1 MSAAD
6 SRPSRAPLKLLVV
19 EDSELDFEL
28 LLATLARDGLAV
40 SATRVETREQMTQ
53 AMADG
58 EWDAVISDHH
68 LPVFSSIEALQVVQA
83 SGRILPFII
92 VSGMIGE
99 ETAVAAM
106 KSGADDYLVKGR
118 LARLVP
124 ALLNALSAAQARR
137 ERQRAITALEESEQR
152 LRRLLAHMETV
163 VDEER
168 AAIAREVHDDVGGM
182 LTALRFDL
190 SWIERNGDAR
200 SAERARHAMST
211 LAQVMQTAQ
220 RIQRNLRPPVLDAGL
235 LPALDWQLEEFKRR
249 TGIAASF
256 SSNVETLELAA
267 DPAMTVYRTLQESL
281 INVAKHAQAGSVRV
295 DLIAS
300 AGQLS
305 LEISDDGR
313 GMVAGDLDKPTS
325 FGLRG
330 LAERAERI
338 GGWLDV
344 SPGERGT
351 CVLLSIPIAD
361 AATAAG
367 NTDTAAGDAGPAP
380 GSSA

>member
-1 MSAAD
+1 MSAAA
-6 SRPSRAPLKLLVV
+6 SRPDPGPLKLLVV

-40 SATRVETREQMTQ
+40 SATRVETRAQMLR
-53 AMADG
+53 AMAEGD
-58 EWDAVISDHH
+58 WDAVISDHH
-68 LPVFSSIEALQVVQA
+68 LPAFSSIEALQVVQA

-106 KSGADDYLVKGR
+106 KGGADDYLVKGR
-118 LARLVP
+118 LARLAP

-137 ERQRAITALEESEQR
+137 ERQRASAALEASEQQ
-152 LRRLLAHMETV
+152 LRQLLAHMETV
-163 VDEER
+163 IDEER

-200 SAERARHAMST
+200 SVERARHAMTT
-211 LAQVMQTAQ
+211 LAQVMQAAQ

-235 LPALDWQLEEFKRR
+235 LPALRWQLDEFRRR
-249 TGIAASF
+249 TGIATSF
-256 SSNVETLELAA
+256 SSNVEVLEPAPELAMA
-267 DPAMTVYRTLQESL
+267 VYRTLQEAL
-281 INVAKHAQAGSVRV
+281 TNVSKHAAAASVRV
-295 DLIAS
+295 DLIAG
-300 AGQLS
+300 AGELS
-305 LEISDDGR
+305 LEITDDGR
-313 GMVAGDLDKPTS
+313 GLAAGDLDKPAS

-330 LAERAERI
+330 LTERAERV

-344 SPGERGT
+344 SRGERGT
-351 CVLLSIPIAD
+351 CVLLSVPL
-361 AATAAG
+361 TAA
-367 NTDTAAGDAGPAP
+367 AGAAP
-380 GSSA
+380 GPESSE

>member
-1 MSAAD
+1 MQ
-6 SRPSRAPLKLLVV
+6 LLVV

-40 SATRVETREQMTQ
+40 SATRVETREQMVQ
-53 AMADG
+53 AMAEG

-137 ERQRAITALEESEQR
+137 ERQRAIAALEESEQR
-152 LRRLLAHMETV
+152 LRGLLAHMETV

-211 LAQVMQTAQ
+211 LTQVMQTAQ

-256 SSNVETLELAA
+256 SSNVETLDLAA
-267 DPAMTVYRTLQESL
+267 DAAMTVYRTLQESL
-281 INVAKHAQAGSVRV
+281 TNIAKHAQAGSVRV

-300 AGQLS
+300 GGQLS

-313 GMVAGDLDKPTS
+313 GMAAGDLDKPTS

-351 CVLLSIPIAD
+351 CVLLSIPIVTAG
-361 AATAAG
+361 AAAG
-367 NTDTAAGDAGPAP
+367 QPADAGP
-380 GSSA
+380 GSPA